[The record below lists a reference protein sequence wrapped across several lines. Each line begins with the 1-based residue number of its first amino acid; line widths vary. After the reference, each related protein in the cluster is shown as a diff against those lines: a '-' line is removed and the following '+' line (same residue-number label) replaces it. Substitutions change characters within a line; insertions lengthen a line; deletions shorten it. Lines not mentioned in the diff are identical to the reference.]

1 MSRWHDHACW
11 WHQLAARKIHCL
23 AVLPAMLNIT
33 HCARC
38 CCCSY
43 DNVVVAQFEKVTRTK
58 NKWKCTLKDGIM
70 QLNGR
75 DMLFHTAAGE
85 MQF

>member
-1 MSRWHDHACW
+1 MPVV
-11 WHQLAARKIHCL
+11 I
-23 AVLPAMLNIT
+23 
-33 HCARC
+33 CAR
-38 CCCSY
+38 CCSY

>member
-1 MSRWHDHACW
+1 MR
-11 WHQLAARKIHCL
+11 
-23 AVLPAMLNIT
+23 
-33 HCARC
+33 
-38 CCCSY
+38 CCSY